1 MKPIVMEVNHRVV
14 SRENM
19 MLITGNMLRMQ
30 FTYAVLLFYPFL
42 WLKSGI
48 QHHSF
53 LKNCRYVQDQ
63 VKDAFLIKVCFKI
76 YFTWDHFIKHK
87 IEIADAI
94 IVFISFILDLVFL
107 NDDAVGGL
115 VGKFIVYRPFFAV
128 FRFAYAF
135 ALVASTES
143 DKWIYLGC
151 KTGRR

>member
-1 MKPIVMEVNHRVV
+1 
-14 SRENM
+14 
-19 MLITGNMLRMQ
+19 
-30 FTYAVLLFYPFL
+30 LFCPFL

-48 QHHSF
+48 QHPSF
-53 LKNCRYVQDQ
+53 LKICCYVQDQ

-115 VGKFIVYRPFFAV
+115 VGKLISLSPDI
-128 FRFAYAF
+128 
-135 ALVASTES
+135 S
-143 DKWIYLGC
+143 KYLGLLTLLRLWRVLRVINGFILGA
-151 KTGRR
+151 KQAADKRVHEQKKRVEELEKELAALKQGN

>member
-1 MKPIVMEVNHRVV
+1 
-14 SRENM
+14 
-19 MLITGNMLRMQ
+19 
-30 FTYAVLLFYPFL
+30 
-42 WLKSGI
+42 
-48 QHHSF
+48 

-115 VGKFIVYRPFFAV
+115 VGLLTLLRLWRVLRVINGFILGAKQAADKRVHEQKRRVEELEKELA
-128 FRFAYAF
+128 
-135 ALVASTES
+135 AL
-143 DKWIYLGC
+143 KQGN
-151 KTGRR
+151 